1 MWHVW
6 IILGIAFMIIE
17 ILTQSFFFA
26 SLTAG
31 AFVASIVAFYA
42 GGHAITEQVIGLSI
56 GTLIVFLT
64 VRPVLVRFQSKKG
77 DNKKI
82 GIAALIGRRVTVV
95 EEIDN
100 LQHTGRVKV
109 GAEEWKACAADHR
122 VIGIG
127 AVVVIEKIE
136 GVTAHVTQIAPRQEA
151 N

>member
-1 MWHVW
+1 MWHIW
-6 IILGIAFMIIE
+6 IILGIGFMIVE

-31 AFVASIVAFYA
+31 AFVASIVAYYH
-42 GGHAITEQVIGLSI
+42 GQITEQVIGLSV

-64 VRPVLVRFQSKKG
+64 VRPILARLQAKKG

-82 GIAALIGRRVTVV
+82 GIDAMIGRRVTVV

-100 LQHTGRVKV
+100 LQQTGRIKV
-109 GAEEWKACAADHR
+109 GAEEWKACSADQR
-122 VIGIG
+122 VIGKG
-127 AVVVIEKIE
+127 SVVVIEKIE